1 MDRLWIRFCNE
12 REKEM
17 NSFFKTCI
25 ITMILFTCI
34 FTPALAWWDG
44 VQDVTIFN
52 SEANL
57 SEEMPVL
64 IDENSPFFET
74 FSESNRL
81 NVLLM
86 GINTN
91 LADTIMLVS
100 YDMDTDDI
108 YIISIPRDTYY
119 PRPGYNSPGQKKINS
134 SYSTDGPLSLA
145 VAVSDLLEGIPI
157 NCYMKIEYDG
167 VENIV
172 DSMGGVPM
180 NIPFDMK
187 YVDPYDE
194 PPLHIDIPEGY
205 QVLDGENAVKFLRYR
220 KGYPEGDIGRIKA
233 QQEFMKSAFK
243 QALGLNIISV
253 ARSVLDNVES
263 DVDVKTVVSVAKK
276 ATNLSSDKIKTY
288 TVPGEARNGDGG
300 LSFWFADEAQI
311 QQMLTEIYTGVTPV
325 PEGETTETVEGEA
338 SAA

>member
-1 MDRLWIRFCNE
+1 
-12 REKEM
+12 
-17 NSFFKTCI
+17 
-25 ITMILFTCI
+25 MILFTCI
-34 FTPALAWWDG
+34 FTPSFAWWESI
-44 VQDVTIFN
+44 QDTTIFT

-64 IDENSPFFET
+64 IDENSPFFQT
-74 FSESNRL
+74 FKNANRL

-100 YDMDTDDI
+100 YDIDTDDI
-108 YIISIPRDTYY
+108 YLISIPRDTYY
-119 PRPGYNSPGQKKINS
+119 PREGYNSPAQKKINS
-134 SYSTDGPLSLA
+134 AYSSEGPLSLA

-157 NCYMKIEYDG
+157 NCYMKIDYEG
-167 VENIV
+167 VANIV

-180 NIPFDMK
+180 NVPFHMK
-187 YVDPYDE
+187 YDDPYDD

-205 QVLDGENAVKFLRYR
+205 QVLDGESAVQFLRYR
-220 KGYPEGDIGRIKA
+220 KGYPQGDIGRIQA

-253 ARSVLDNVES
+253 ARSVLENVES
-263 DVDVKTVVSVAKK
+263 DIDVKTVITLAKG
-276 ATNLSSDKIKTY
+276 ATSLSADKIKTY
-288 TVPGEARNGDGG
+288 MVPGEARNGDGG
-300 LSFWFADEAQI
+300 LSFWFSDEAGI
-311 QQMLTEIYTGVTPV
+311 QQMLTEIYTGTT
-325 PEGETTETVEGEA
+325 PEGEGGTTEAAPEG